1 MIMKKV
7 TIDGKEVYEVIS
19 KEEAKERMKKN
30 EKLVFTDEDE
40 EDELEDEIDEE
51 EEKEEEED
59 EDEDDEE
66 KNKTSTF
73 NYSDKINKV
82 INDAFNSIGNI
93 NVNIRSKKSNSLAS
107 LVPFMSKE
115 DLHELTEKILNDD
128 QSLGD
133 VNVYCLLPFLS
144 RSDCDLLLMKAIKGE
159 TTNYK
164 FTAIAPFVSK
174 ECLSVVVDEIIS
186 GKIPYKN
193 IDGLYPFMNSKDVK
207 RLFNYIISKR
217 EE

>member
-7 TIDGKEVYEVIS
+7 IIDGKEVYEVIS
-19 KEEAKERMKKN
+19 KEEAKERMKKS

-51 EEKEEEED
+51 DEEEEEED
-59 EDEDDEE
+59 EDEDDEDEE
-66 KNKTSTF
+66 KNKTSAF

-82 INDAFNSIGNI
+82 IKNAFNGFGNI
-93 NVNIRSKKSNSLAS
+93 NVNIGSKKSNNLAA

-115 DLHELTEKILNDD
+115 DLHELIEKILNDD

-144 RSDCDLLLMKAIKGE
+144 K
-159 TTNYK
+159 
-164 FTAIAPFVSK
+164 
-174 ECLSVVVDEIIS
+174 
-186 GKIPYKN
+186 
-193 IDGLYPFMNSKDVK
+193 
-207 RLFNYIISKR
+207 
-217 EE
+217 